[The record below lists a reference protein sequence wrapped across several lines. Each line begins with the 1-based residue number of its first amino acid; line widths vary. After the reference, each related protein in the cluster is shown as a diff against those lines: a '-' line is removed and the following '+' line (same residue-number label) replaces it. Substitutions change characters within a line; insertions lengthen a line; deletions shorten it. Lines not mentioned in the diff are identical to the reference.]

1 MKIALRTG
9 AKLVPMWGF
18 GTQLMGLGLGLWKAA
33 AACYRAELWS
43 ELWSELLWSELW
55 SELWPGCQVKTI
67 STRIWQ

>member
-33 AACYRAELWS
+33 AACYRAELWP
-43 ELWSELLWSELW
+43 ELW
-55 SELWPGCQVKTI
+55 SELWPELWSGCGL
-67 STRIWQ
+67 SCGLAAR